1 MHVASG
7 VIRLSGKPLPERLG
21 KIFSELND
29 LILTWQPQQMSI
41 ENVFMARSAQAAL
54 KLGQARGAAIVAGIA
69 NNLEVAEYSPK
80 EVKQAVVGSGGAS
93 KEQVQHMIKL
103 LLKLKGKQ
111 QADQADALAVA
122 ISHAHAGH
130 INNKLGAIANRRKKS
145 SARRKVAPK
154 SKAQAKKGVVKT

>member
-1 MHVASG
+1 MESG

-21 KIFSELND
+21 KIFMELNK
-29 LILTWQPQQMSI
+29 LILEWQPEQMSI

-54 KLGQARGAAIVAGIA
+54 KLGQARGAAIVAGV
-69 NNLEVAEYSPK
+69 NNELEVAEYSPK

-103 LLKLKGKQ
+103 LLKLTGKQ

-122 ISHAHAGH
+122 IAHAHAGH
-130 INNKLGAIANRRKKS
+130 INNKLGAIAQRRRK
-145 SARRKVAPK
+145 RTVRNKVAPK
-154 SKAQAKKGVVKT
+154 TNVKSKQGAIKT